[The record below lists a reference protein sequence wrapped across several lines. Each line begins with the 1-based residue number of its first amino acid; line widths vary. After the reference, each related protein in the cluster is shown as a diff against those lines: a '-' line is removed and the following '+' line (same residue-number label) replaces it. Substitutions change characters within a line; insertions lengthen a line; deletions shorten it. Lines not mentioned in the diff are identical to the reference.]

1 MAIRDSH
8 HHCSHFQGNDFIFC
22 AAILCAFLALDAS
35 HLLYG
40 YGSKVCA
47 TGTLW
52 SRGRTDRLTLSPCS
66 VLFRVLQKP
75 KRLSLSYHKFLRTS
89 VLPFRYSPPYLSAFP
104 WEPVRSFSSPPT
116 RHRGLLNLFQEFLA
130 RFPCQVLELIGSCL
144 SGFLVEPLNL

>member
-66 VLFRVLQKP
+66 VLIRVLQKP
-75 KRLSLSYHKFLRTS
+75 KRLSQSYHKFFRTS

-104 WEPVRSFSSPPT
+104 SEAGGLFHPPALSIGAVGPCVIPVQQPMSSYNSRS
-116 RHRGLLNLFQEFLA
+116 H
-130 RFPCQVLELIGSCL
+130 L
-144 SGFLVEPLNL
+144 SQ